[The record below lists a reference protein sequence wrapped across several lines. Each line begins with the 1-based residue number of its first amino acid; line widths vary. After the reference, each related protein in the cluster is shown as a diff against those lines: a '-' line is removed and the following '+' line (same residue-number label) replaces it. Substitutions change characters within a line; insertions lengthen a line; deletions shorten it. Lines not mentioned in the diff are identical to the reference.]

1 MPVYIYQNPKTRQ
14 VKEILQSI
22 HDKHEYYEDGI
33 LWDRV
38 FTSPQVNTQEKL
50 SVNSNEKDFARVTKD
65 QKGTVGDLWE
75 RSQELSEKRK
85 KVYGKDPIKKKYFE
99 NWSKKRKGKVHPKS
113 HLD

>member
-14 VKEILQSI
+14 IKEIVQSI
-22 HDKHEYYEDGI
+22 HDKHEYSENGI
-33 LWDRV
+33 LWDRI
-38 FTSPQVNTQEKL
+38 FTCPQVNAQEKL
-50 SVNSNEKDFARVTKD
+50 SVNSNEKDFARVTKN

-85 KVYGKDPIKKKYFE
+85 KVYGKDPVKKKYFDD
-99 NWSKKRKGKVHPKS
+99 WSKKRKGKVHPKS

>member
-1 MPVYIYQNPKTRQ
+1 MPVYIYQNPKTKQ
-14 VKEILQSI
+14 VKEIIQSI

-50 SVNSNEKDFARVTKD
+50 SVNSNEKDFARVTKN

-85 KVYGKDPIKKKYFE
+85 KVYGKDPIKKKYFDD
-99 NWSKKRKGKVHPKS
+99 WSKKRKGKVHPKS

>member
-1 MPVYIYQNPKTRQ
+1 MPIYIYQNPKTKQ
-14 VKEILQSI
+14 VKEIVQSI
-22 HDKHEYYEDGI
+22 HDKHEYSENGI
-33 LWDRV
+33 LWDRI

-50 SVNSNEKDFARVTKD
+50 SVNSNEKDFARVTKN

-85 KVYGKDPIKKKYFE
+85 KVYGKDPIKKKYFDD
-99 NWSKKRKGKVHPKS
+99 WSKKRKGKVHPKS